1 MNPALLITL
10 EYPPQVGGIAT
21 YLSRMVSCFPEG
33 SIQVLA
39 QKEPN
44 GDAEVVAHRADMRS
58 AAPIYRRRL
67 VSRWLKPG
75 WLPAIYYT
83 EWLGRKEGWPSAV
96 IVSHLLPI
104 GLVAQRLKKLRQVPY
119 CVILHG
125 MDAALALQSSGRKRE
140 QAKRVLA
147 GADLVVANSRFT
159 ANLAESLGAKSDSLM
174 IVHPSPGF
182 TPDYQVEQD
191 TMSSLRERW
200 LVKEDDFLV
209 MSAGRLVE
217 RKGYADAIAAL
228 AELPDG
234 SRATRLLI
242 VGDGPDR
249 DRLESFAKE
258 KGVADRVIF
267 TGRLPEAELA
277 AAYALSDLFVMT
289 PRGLG
294 PDVEG
299 FGIVYLEANLFGLP
313 VIASR
318 TGGVPDAVVDGQN
331 GLLIDSGD
339 VKGLAE
345 AIERL
350 RRDEGLRRRLG
361 EAGRDRVVNEF
372 HWSDQCRP
380 LVAAVRKLG
389 EGQT

>member
-39 QKEPN
+39 QKEPS
-44 GDAEVVAHRADMRS
+44 GEPEVVAHQADMRS

-75 WLPAIYYT
+75 WLPAVYYT

-104 GLVAQRLKKLRQVPY
+104 GQVALRLKKLRQVPY

-125 MDAALALQSSGRKRE
+125 MDAALALRYSGRKRE
-140 QAKRVLA
+140 TAKRVLVN
-147 GADLVVANSRFT
+147 ADLVVANSRYT
-159 ANLAESLGAKSDSLM
+159 ANLAETLGARPENLM

-182 TPDYQVEQD
+182 SADYRVEQGVID
-191 TMSSLRERW
+191 TLRERW
-200 LVKEDDFLV
+200 QIEKGDFTV

-217 RKGYADAIAAL
+217 RKGFADAIAAL
-228 AELPDG
+228 AELPEE
-234 SRATRLLI
+234 SQVTRLLI

-249 DRLESFAKE
+249 ERLESLAKE

-267 TGRLPEAELA
+267 AGRLPETELA
-277 AAYALSDLFVMT
+277 AAYTLSDVFVMT

-313 VIASR
+313 VVASR
-318 TGGVPDAVVDGQN
+318 TGGVPDAVIDDQT
-331 GLLIDSGD
+331 GLLIDPGD
-339 VKGLAE
+339 LQGLAA
-345 AIERL
+345 AIGRL
-350 RRDEGLRRRLG
+350 RQDEDLRRRLG
-361 EAGRDRVVNEF
+361 QTGRERAVNGF
-372 HWSDQCRP
+372 HWTDQCRP
-380 LVAAVRKLG
+380 LVAALRKLG
-389 EGQT
+389 EDRP